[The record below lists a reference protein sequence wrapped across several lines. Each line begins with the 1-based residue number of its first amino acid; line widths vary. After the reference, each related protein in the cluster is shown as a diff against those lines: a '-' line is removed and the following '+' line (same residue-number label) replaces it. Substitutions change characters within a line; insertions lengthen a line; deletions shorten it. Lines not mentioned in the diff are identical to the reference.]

1 VKVAISG
8 VSGLIGAALA
18 HSLVEAG
25 HEVFPLVRRETRTT
39 SEISWDPAGGTL
51 PVARLAGLDAVVHLA
66 AASIGGKRWTSE
78 YKQLLLTSR
87 TRPTAL
93 LARAMVAAEP
103 RPPVLLSASAIGFYG
118 DTGELPVDER
128 SPRGRG
134 FLAEVCSAWEA
145 ATGPAADAGVRV
157 AHLRTGLVIS
167 GHGGLLA
174 RLLPL
179 YKAGLGGRL
188 GTGRQFQSWV
198 SLTDEVAAIRFL
210 LESEVSGAVN
220 ITAPEPV
227 SQAEFAHTLGKVL
240 HRPALLPAPAFA
252 VRLVAGQL
260 GAEAALAGQ
269 RVLPRVLAE
278 AGFSWTHGTLE
289 DALRSELALVS

>member
-1 VKVAISG
+1 
-8 VSGLIGAALA
+8 
-18 HSLVEAG
+18 
-25 HEVFPLVRRETRTT
+25 
-39 SEISWDPAGGTL
+39 
-51 PVARLAGLDAVVHLA
+51 
-66 AASIGGKRWTSE
+66 
-78 YKQLLLTSR
+78 
-87 TRPTAL
+87 
-93 LARAMVAAEP
+93 
-103 RPPVLLSASAIGFYG
+103 
-118 DTGELPVDER
+118 
-128 SPRGRG
+128 
-134 FLAEVCSAWEA
+134 
-145 ATGPAADAGVRV
+145 
-157 AHLRTGLVIS
+157 VIS

-179 YKAGLGGRL
+179 YKVGLGGRL

-240 HRPALLPAPAFA
+240 HRPALLPTPAFA